1 MSDLDRA
8 KSSSWGRY
16 LNRFHNERPGITEV
30 ILAAATADNGGTT
43 AYRWLL
49 NGAPTGCLALDV
61 ACGSAPLAKI
71 DTDRCWIGIDRSSGE
86 LADAA
91 RHEQSYL
98 VQGEAGALPFP
109 DESFGLVVCSMA
121 LMLFDSVDVVLTEIR
136 RVLVPTG
143 TVIFLL
149 PGSRPLRNRDR
160 LRYLQLL
167 AALRQFQPAYP
178 NRVHLAG
185 LWGHLA
191 RAGLKVVNDER
202 RRFRYPITDA
212 RAGRRFIESLYAPE
226 RSREHLE
233 AAIRLTKHWIGS
245 ELGIPLRRIVCAKE
259 QLPAYVMDSRAET
272 GHLGYSRATTRSLAA
287 RRRQRDNGPIG
298 HLARG
303 VRL

>member
-212 RAGRRFIESLYAPE
+212 VGWSTFHR
-226 RSREHLE
+226 
-233 AAIRLTKHWIGS
+233 
-245 ELGIPLRRIVCAKE
+245 IPLRAGTF
-259 QLPAYVMDSRAET
+259 SRA
-272 GHLGYSRATTRSLAA
+272 SRSCDPFDQALDRVRAWNPPQTDRMREGAASRVRDGLA
-287 RRRQRDNGPIG
+287 G
-298 HLARG
+298 
-303 VRL
+303 